1 MLSICGVCTQQ
12 VKGLEQYTFL
22 VSYASQAWIYVI
34 KNTVKT
40 VNLKYY
46 PNLKQLFQYHL
57 KFHLFLFLQS
67 SVSRNILKCFDYM
80 LKKHIIN
87 VKNSCC

>member
-40 VNLKYY
+40 VKLW
-46 PNLKQLFQYHL
+46 
-57 KFHLFLFLQS
+57 
-67 SVSRNILKCFDYM
+67 NI
-80 LKKHIIN
+80 IQI
-87 VKNSCC
+87 